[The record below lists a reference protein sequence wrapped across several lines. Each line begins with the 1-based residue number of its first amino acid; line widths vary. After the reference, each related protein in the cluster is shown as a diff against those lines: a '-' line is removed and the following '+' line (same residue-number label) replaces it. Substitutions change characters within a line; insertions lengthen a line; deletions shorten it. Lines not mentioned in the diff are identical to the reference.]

1 MAVSVAVGVAVGKG
15 VGVSVRDGATVNVA
29 VGTTGSGEAS
39 GVAVVL
45 AGTSGVVVALQEV
58 RMKLAIR
65 LIPVILE
72 NNLRLI
78 IIHLLG

>member
-1 MAVSVAVGVAVGKG
+1 MAVSVAVGVAVGIG
-15 VGVSVRDGATVNVA
+15 VGVSVRDGAIANVA
-29 VGTTGSGEAS
+29 VATTGSGEATEVT
-39 GVAVVL
+39 VAL
-45 AGTSGVVVALQEV
+45 AGISGVVVALQEV

-72 NNLRLI
+72 NNLRLF